1 MLDKNQCL
9 SILKLFKD
17 VYQCWSTLKLLKMFG
32 NRFSNNKKY
41 IFMGKDLL
49 HTKLQQ
55 LLQNTHMSM
64 SYLVKN
70 SILTQKFSFK
80 YKSG

>member
-1 MLDKNQCL
+1 
-9 SILKLFKD
+9 
-17 VYQCWSTLKLLKMFG
+17 
-32 NRFSNNKKY
+32 
-41 IFMGKDLL
+41 MGKDLL